1 MLHTIR
7 HEARNGGQNENEAKH
22 EITLCSVEDPLR
34 DRIAATGT
42 EFRRIPPE
50 VIRGPKCAKDGQVV
64 GNAKEADQN
73 TLQKV
78 NRQCPK
84 PGVGDWCDTKVGGLP
99 QKKPCFSDRA
109 R

>member
-34 DRIAATGT
+34 DRIAAAHLTGRKPCQQPYYGPNRRCA

-73 TLQKV
+73 TQQKV
-78 NRQCPK
+78 NRQCPS
-84 PGVGDWCDTKVGGLP
+84 PV
-99 QKKPCFSDRA
+99 
-109 R
+109 